1 MGIYPSANYAI
12 LLESAER
19 LFIVILKAKR
29 IFCGDISIKYSKNGR
44 MKQTK
49 KKTDRYMNCWVSFIY
64 LLKDVIIG
72 ICGPKPEHS
81 RQEAYARAYV
91 AYALYGW
98 VEVWF
103 QRGMRETA
111 EEIRVMF
118 KGQGL

>member
-1 MGIYPSANYAI
+1 MFAHFEKHRDFYI
-12 LLESAER
+12 LLN
-19 LFIVILKAKR
+19 KR
-29 IFCGDISIKYSKNGR
+29 NL
-44 MKQTK
+44 
-49 KKTDRYMNCWVSFIY
+49 IY

-111 EEIRVMF
+111 EEIREMF
-118 KGQGL
+118 KG